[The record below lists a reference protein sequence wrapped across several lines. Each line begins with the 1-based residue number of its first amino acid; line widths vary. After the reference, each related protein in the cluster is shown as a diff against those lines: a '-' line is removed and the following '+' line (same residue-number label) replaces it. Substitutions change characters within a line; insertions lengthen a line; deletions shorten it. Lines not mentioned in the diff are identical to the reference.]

1 MERSKL
7 KPGGD
12 LPPGGGEPLPAGS
25 VVLQRQQSQ
34 GYAAALQEQTLAYLS
49 SRGIAVAAEA
59 IPWESGLSTEIQD
72 LPAQLLD
79 PGDLPAEGL
88 PAACEIQ
95 PALEAPAL
103 LMDFALG
110 AEEAGLTPLTIQAI
124 GRGTSTAGGRP
135 GGAHPH
141 VGAHHRPGDL
151 PAQRGGGDPPCRG

>member
-1 MERSKL
+1 M
-7 KPGGD
+7 
-12 LPPGGGEPLPAGS
+12 
-25 VVLQRQQSQ
+25 
-34 GYAAALQEQTLAYLS
+34 
-49 SRGIAVAAEA
+49 AAEA

-124 GRGTSTAGGRP
+124 REGYQYSGEADRAVLTPMWSSPPT
-135 GGAHPH
+135 
-141 VGAHHRPGDL
+141 GDL
-151 PAQRGGGDPPCRG
+151 PAQRGGGDPPCRGMRDLFFVGMGPAPLPHVWKQEGCPWKG